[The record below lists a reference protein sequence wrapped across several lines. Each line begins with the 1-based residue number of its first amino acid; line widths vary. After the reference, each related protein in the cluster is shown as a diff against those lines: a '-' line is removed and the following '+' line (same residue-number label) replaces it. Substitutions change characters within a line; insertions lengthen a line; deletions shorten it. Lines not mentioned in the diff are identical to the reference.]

1 MSASSRDGEPQALPA
16 PHDGFRRG
24 PFEFGRSVPGCSD
37 GVVSPSSDR
46 SPMPAP
52 GEVTATFCAT
62 IVDEWVRAGVTDA
75 VVAPGSR
82 STPMAVA
89 LAANRGLSVHIHH
102 DERAAAFV
110 ALGLGLSSRRPAV
123 VLTTS
128 GTAAVELHPAV
139 VEAHQAGVPMLV
151 VTADR
156 PPELHDVGAP
166 QTVDQTHLF
175 GRSVRWFAEPGPP
188 VADTA
193 DTWRSLAARSVAET
207 THQPAGPGPVHL
219 NLAFREP
226 LVGLPGPL
234 PAGRSDG
241 SSWHT
246 VGGNRIVVDR
256 TGTERLSALL
266 DVDRGVVVV
275 GADCGDPGAVLA
287 FAESVGWPVLA
298 DPRSGCRMPHRSV
311 VSHADAILRHG
322 PTADVLRPDAVLRV
336 GASPASKVL
345 TGWLADCGA
354 PQVAVDAH
362 GRWFDA
368 DRTAHHLLTADPT
381 AVVNALTRLVGRP
394 RTETWAGRW
403 EQTEQAASRAIDEA
417 LASYRDLVEPA
428 VARSLVAALPAESTL
443 MVSSS
448 MPIRDVEWYGGSDG
462 YTRILSNRGANGID
476 GVVSTAVGAALDARG
491 RGGHTAVLVGDV
503 AFLHDT
509 NALLGLVGR
518 GVDLTIVVVDNDGG
532 GIFSFLPQAEALMS
546 DRFEQL
552 FGTPHGVDLTGLA
565 AAHGL
570 TTVEPGSVGELT
582 TAIGGAIAD
591 GGVRLVRVR
600 TNRSANVAVHDHLH
614 RAVADALEAQD

>member
-1 MSASSRDGEPQALPA
+1 M
-16 PHDGFRRG
+16 
-24 PFEFGRSVPGCSD
+24 
-37 GVVSPSSDR
+37 SPSDDR
-46 SPMPAP
+46 SPTPEP

-62 IVDEWVRAGVTDA
+62 LVDEWVRAGVTDA

-82 STPMAVA
+82 STPMAMA
-89 LAANRGLSVHIHH
+89 LAANRGLSVHVHH
-102 DERAAAFV
+102 DERAAAFL
-110 ALGLGLSSRRPAV
+110 ALGLGLSSGRPAV

-139 VEAHQAGVPMLV
+139 VEAHQAGVPLLV

-193 DTWRSLAARSVAET
+193 DTWRSLAARSVAES

-234 PAGRSDG
+234 PAGRPDG
-241 SSWHT
+241 SPWHT
-246 VGGNRIVVDR
+246 VGGNRIAVDR

-298 DPRSGCRMPHRSV
+298 DPRSGCRMPHRAV

-322 PTADVLRPDAVLRV
+322 PTAEALRPDAVLRV
-336 GASPASKVL
+336 GTAPASKVL

-354 PQVAVDAH
+354 PQVAVDVY

-368 DRTAHHLLTADPT
+368 DRTADHLLAADPT

-394 RTETWAGRW
+394 RTAAWTDRW
-403 EQTEQAASRAIDEA
+403 ERVEQAASKAIDAA
-417 LASYRDLVEPA
+417 LASYGELVEPA
-428 VARSLVAALPAESTL
+428 VARTLVAALPAESTL

-462 YTRILSNRGANGID
+462 YTRILANRGANGID

-491 RGGHTAVLVGDV
+491 SDRHTAVLVGDV

-509 NALLGLVGR
+509 NALLGLAGR
-518 GVDLTIVVVDNDGG
+518 DVDLTIVIVDNDGG
-532 GIFSFLPQAEALMS
+532 GIFSFLPQAEALVS
-546 DRFEQL
+546 ERFEQL
-552 FGTPHGVDLTGLA
+552 FGTPHGVDLAELA

-570 TTVEPGSVGELT
+570 TTIELGSVGELAAAVQ
-582 TAIGGAIAD
+582 TAVTE
-591 GGVRLVRVR
+591 GGVRLFRVGTDR
-600 TNRSANVAVHDHLH
+600 DANVAVHDHVH
-614 RAVADALEAQD
+614 RVVADALDELA

>member
-1 MSASSRDGEPQALPA
+1 M
-16 PHDGFRRG
+16 
-24 PFEFGRSVPGCSD
+24 
-37 GVVSPSSDR
+37 SPSADR
-46 SPMPAP
+46 STQPEP

-62 IVDEWVRAGVTDA
+62 LVDEWVRAGVTDA

-89 LAANRGLSVHIHH
+89 LAANRGLAVHVHH

-110 ALGLGLSSRRPAV
+110 ALGLGLASGRPAV

-139 VEAHQAGVPMLV
+139 VEAHQAGVPLLV

-188 VADTA
+188 VAA
-193 DTWRSLAARSVAET
+193 AVGSWRSLAARAVAEA

-226 LVGLPGPL
+226 LVGLPGELPL
-234 PAGRSDG
+234 GRPDG
-241 SSWHT
+241 LAWHT
-246 VGGNRIVVDR
+246 VGGNRVAVDR
-256 TGTERLSALL
+256 SGTERLTALL
-266 DVDRGVVVV
+266 DVDRGIVVV

-287 FAESVGWPVLA
+287 FAEAAGWPVLA
-298 DPRSGCRMPHRSV
+298 DPRSGCRMPHRAV

-322 PTADVLRPDAVLRV
+322 PTADALLPEAVLRV

-345 TGWLADCGA
+345 GGWLAASGA
-354 PQVAVDAH
+354 PQVAIDGH

-368 DRTAHHLLTADPT
+368 DRTAHHVLAAEPT

-394 RTETWAGRW
+394 RSDAWAGRW
-403 EQTEQAASRAIDEA
+403 ERAEQAASQSIDGA
-417 LASYRDLVEPA
+417 LASYSHLVEPA
-428 VARSLVAALPAESTL
+428 VARTLVSALPAESAL
-443 MVSSS
+443 VVSSS
-448 MPIRDVEWYGGSDG
+448 MPIRDVEWYGGAGG
-462 YTRILSNRGANGID
+462 YTRILANRGANGID
-476 GVVSTAVGAALDARG
+476 GVVSTAVGVALDARG
-491 RGGHTAVLVGDV
+491 SGGHTAVLVGDV

-509 NALLGLVGR
+509 NALLGLAAR
-518 GVDLTIVVVDNDGG
+518 AVDLTIVVVDNDGG
-532 GIFSFLPQAEALMS
+532 GIFSFLPQAEALVP

-552 FGTPHGVDLTGLA
+552 FGTPHAVDLSMLA

-570 TTVEPGSVGELT
+570 TTVEPTSVAALAA
-582 TAIGGAIAD
+582 AIDAAIAA
-591 GGVRLVRVR
+591 GGVNVVRVR
-600 TNRSANVAVHDHLH
+600 TDRAQNVVVHDHLH
-614 RAVADALEAQD
+614 RAVAEALSALA

>member
-1 MSASSRDGEPQALPA
+1 M
-16 PHDGFRRG
+16 
-24 PFEFGRSVPGCSD
+24 
-37 GVVSPSSDR
+37 
-46 SPMPAP
+46 
-52 GEVTATFCAT
+52 TATFCAT
-62 IVDEWVRAGVTDA
+62 LVDEWVRAGVTDA

-82 STPMAVA
+82 STPMAMA
-89 LAANRGLSVHIHH
+89 LASNRGLSVHVHH

-110 ALGLGLSSRRPAV
+110 ALGLGLASGRPAV

-188 VADTA
+188 VADTF
-193 DTWRSLAARSVAET
+193 DTWRSLAAHAVAET

-226 LVGLPGPL
+226 LVGLPGSL

-241 SSWHT
+241 SPWHS
-246 VGGNRIVVDR
+246 VGGNRIAVDR
-256 TGTERLSALL
+256 IGTERLSALL
-266 DVDRGVVVV
+266 DVDRGLVVV

-298 DPRSGCRMPHRSV
+298 DPRSGCRMPHQAV
-311 VSHADAILRHG
+311 VAHADAILRHQ
-322 PTADVLRPDAVLRV
+322 PTAEALRPEAVLRV
-336 GASPASKVL
+336 GAPPASKVL
-345 TGWLADCGA
+345 AQWLADCGA

-368 DRTAHHLLTADPT
+368 GRTADHLLAADPT

-394 RTETWAGRW
+394 GTDTWTARW
-403 EQTEQAASRAIDEA
+403 EQVEQTASQAIDLV
-417 LASYRDLVEPA
+417 LASYGDLVEPA
-428 VARSLVAALPAESTL
+428 VARTLVAALPAESTL

-476 GVVSTAVGAALDARG
+476 GVISTAVGVALEAKGSG
-491 RGGHTAVLVGDV
+491 RHTAVLVGDV

-509 NALLGLVGR
+509 NALLGLVDR
-518 GVDLTIVVVDNDGG
+518 KVDLTIVVVDNDGG
-532 GIFSFLPQAEALMS
+532 GIFSFLPQAETLVPE
-546 DRFEQL
+546 RFEQL
-552 FGTPHGVDLTGLA
+552 FGTPHGVDLAALA
-565 AAHGL
+565 AAHGIM
-570 TTVEPGSVGELT
+570 TVDPDSVGELAA
-582 TAIGGAIAD
+582 AIEKAVAE
-591 GGVRLVRVR
+591 GGVRLLRVR
-600 TNRSANVAVHDHLH
+600 TDRSANVAVHDHLH
-614 RAVADALEAQD
+614 RGVADALNGLS